1 MFGQLSEDT
10 LFIANKKYPLTRTKT
25 FLNGRSGTV
34 DLPSEYKEIKSDL
47 TFLYN
52 KDNDSTYMISYD
64 NEGNQYTVIAS
75 GPDSCSL
82 RRKDKLIYH
91 LYSFID
97 TIKIKVK
104 EFGPQRPFI
113 KSKNKKIYFCSSK
126 IDVIKNDTISC
137 VKHDPIPDGRVF
149 SFWDDG
155 YQAKEADYNFRKQ
168 AKYILKDLYY
178 RKGDATYFFD
188 RTFVIVLY

>member
-1 MFGQLSEDT
+1 MYS
-10 LFIANKKYPLTRTKT
+10 
-25 FLNGRSGTV
+25 
-34 DLPSEYKEIKSDL
+34 
-47 TFLYN
+47 
-52 KDNDSTYMISYD
+52 KDSDSTSMISYD
-64 NEGNQYTVIAS
+64 NEGNQYTVIVF
-75 GPDSCSL
+75 GQDSCSL
-82 RRKDKLIYH
+82 RRMDKLNYH

-97 TIKIKVK
+97 TIKINVK
-104 EFGPQRPFI
+104 EFGLQRPFI

-126 IDVIKNDTISC
+126 IDVIKNDTISS

-155 YQAKEADYNFRKQ
+155 YLAKEADYNSRKK